1 MNDRVYQWGKKGF
14 EEEIC
19 AVCVCVCACMCVVLG
34 GVGVRGAVGD
44 YKDPSVGETDHNPAE
59 QLILSF

>member
-1 MNDRVYQWGKKGF
+1 MGKKGF

-34 GVGVRGAVGD
+34 GVGVCGAVGD
-44 YKDPSVGETDHNPAE
+44 YKDPSVGETDHNPA
-59 QLILSF
+59 

>member
-1 MNDRVYQWGKKGF
+1 M
-14 EEEIC
+14 
-19 AVCVCVCACMCVVLG
+19 CVCVCMCLHVCGSGWSG
-34 GVGVRGAVGD
+34 GVWGSGD